1 MEFDVFYRSVVGYKN
16 IIKNKSSQDYL
27 KVEKLQDGLI
37 CTIGDGHSSDFF
49 TKSGEGA
56 KFACEVTVDTLKK
69 YINED
74 INNMKNLLDNKI
86 LQKEIYDKWK
96 SKVDLDIQKSLPRAF
111 KYNYLKYGTTLL
123 GVLIKA
129 DFILYIKLGD
139 GDILLKK
146 NEEIERALLFRNN
159 SIVDSLVEDKSYEKM
174 IFKIE
179 KNNKDISDVIIFS
192 DGFENSFNYYNQ
204 MIDSLNNTIREYKK
218 NVFSK
223 YKLEKTYDIYLNKL
237 SKNKSFDDIS
247 IIFVNIL

>member
-1 MEFDVFYRSVVGYKN
+1 M
-16 IIKNKSSQDYL
+16 
-27 KVEKLQDGLI
+27 
-37 CTIGDGHSSDFF
+37 
-49 TKSGEGA
+49 
-56 KFACEVTVDTLKK
+56 
-69 YINED
+69 
-74 INNMKNLLDNKI
+74 
-86 LQKEIYDKWK
+86 
-96 SKVDLDIQKSLPRAF
+96 
-111 KYNYLKYGTTLL
+111 
-123 GVLIKA
+123 
-129 DFILYIKLGD
+129 
-139 GDILLKK
+139 
-146 NEEIERALLFRNN
+146 
-159 SIVDSLVEDKSYEKM
+159 VEDKSYEKM

>member
-1 MEFDVFYRSVVGYKN
+1 
-16 IIKNKSSQDYL
+16 
-27 KVEKLQDGLI
+27 
-37 CTIGDGHSSDFF
+37 
-49 TKSGEGA
+49 
-56 KFACEVTVDTLKK
+56 
-69 YINED
+69 
-74 INNMKNLLDNKI
+74 MKNLLDNKI

-123 GVLIKA
+123 GVLIKE

-223 YKLEKTYDIYLNKL
+223 YRLEKTYDIYLNKL

>member
-1 MEFDVFYRSVVGYKN
+1 MKFYVFDKSVVGYKN

-49 TKSGEGA
+49 TKSGKGA
-56 KFACEVTVDTLKK
+56 KFACEVTVDTFKK

-223 YKLEKTYDIYLNKL
+223 YRLEKTYEIYLNKL
-237 SKNKSFDDIS
+237 SKNKSVDDIS